1 MPGFELVGEEER
13 KAVNNL
19 FDDGGV
25 LSGGYH
31 VREFEKQFADYLG
44 VKYAQAVSSGTA
56 ALKAALVALGVKLS
70 LIHI

>member
-31 VREFEKQFADYLG
+31 VREFEKQFANYLG
-44 VKYAQAVSSGTA
+44 VKYAQAV
-56 ALKAALVALGVKLS
+56 
-70 LIHI
+70 